1 MVCPQWWR
9 HKPDSI
15 HSDLE
20 KKITRLRSLVSEWM
34 GCRGGDRKRDFLVP
48 KKFLQNQASLADS
61 VPAVRATPFLQ
72 FRSTRACTQVLF
84 GDKNRTLF
92 WAIKCCSNSIQ
103 VHRWCHMVIILRQG
117 VSLRNCPT
125 LRVSFFFFYDIC
137 HLNWQ
142 QTCVFQQTPNPICS
156 FILGSATC
164 LLAFNLSQR
173 FKAALVPGNLQIKTW
188 EELVLLF
195 SSKAEE

>member
-34 GCRGGDRKRDFLVP
+34 GCRGGGRKRDFLVP

-125 LRVSFFFFYDIC
+125 LRVSFFFLW
-137 HLNWQ
+137 HL
-142 QTCVFQQTPNPICS
+142 S
-156 FILGSATC
+156 SKLATNLC
-164 LLAFNLSQR
+164 LSTNS
-173 FKAALVPGNLQIKTW
+173 KPNLQFYLRISN
-188 EELVLLF
+188 LF
-195 SSKAEE
+195 ISIQSVSEI